1 MSKSMKT
8 WYMYING
15 NLVVGLL
22 RNLEAPILR
31 LTEELALSASA
42 QTYCYKYAY
51 SVDPDTGAKERPSGE
66 AYRYYTFNGNYC
78 YETDRDGY
86 KKNNI
91 VLQYKGSQNNILVYE
106 DPENLAAIIGWKP
119 TRIHVASDFSRL
131 NYISGIV
138 SAYSKNRIQ
147 VWERVESPESQKAPV
162 QLY

>member
-1 MSKSMKT
+1 MKKLFMFLT
-8 WYMYING
+8 M
-15 NLVVGLL
+15 LLMVV
-22 RNLEAPILR
+22 
-31 LTEELALSASA
+31 LSASA